1 MHIDIFLGK
10 LAYNYLYICFK
21 GQNMMILNDIVDKLK
36 DVLSESSI
44 GKKVFDKHVA
54 EALGI
59 PQGTFASM
67 KKRNSIPYA
76 EILEFCALK
85 KISVNWLF
93 FDQAV
98 DMLKEETEKF
108 FQVRYFSDIRASAG
122 GGAEVFDE
130 NYETISIDEK
140 IMHNMVGMGNTE
152 LEAIHVDGESMEP
165 TLQDGSIVF
174 LDRTQTDINK
184 NGIFVASTTGGLFIK
199 RIQQR
204 ADGMIELISDNS
216 MYPPQA
222 ISPEEVTI
230 VGKVVGNI
238 ESL

>member
-1 MHIDIFLGK
+1 ML
-10 LAYNYLYICFK
+10 
-21 GQNMMILNDIVDKLK
+21 ILSDVIERLK
-36 DVLSESSI
+36 IVLSENML
-44 GKKVFDKHVA
+44 GKKIFDKDVA
-54 EALGI
+54 EALNI
-59 PQGTFASM
+59 PSSSFATM
-67 KKRNSIPYA
+67 KKRNSIPYE
-76 EILEFCALK
+76 EILEFCAIK

-98 DMLKEETEKF
+98 DMLKSETEKF
-108 FQVRYFSDIRASAG
+108 FQVRYFADIRASAG

-130 NYETISIDEK
+130 NFETITIDEK

-174 LDRTQTDINK
+174 VDRTETNINK
-184 NGIFVASTTGGLFIK
+184 NGIFIASTTGGLFIK

-222 ISPEEVTI
+222 IAPDEVTI

>member
-1 MHIDIFLGK
+1 MLH
-10 LAYNYLYICFK
+10 
-21 GQNMMILNDIVDKLK
+21 LNEIIEKLK
-36 DVLSESSI
+36 DVISETKI
-44 GKKVFDKHVA
+44 GGKVFDKDVA
-54 EALGI
+54 NALNI
-59 PQGTFASM
+59 PQATFATM
-67 KKRNSIPYA
+67 KKRNSIPYE

-98 DMLKEETEKF
+98 DMLKAETEKF
-108 FQVRYFSDIRASAG
+108 FNVRYFSDIRASAG

-130 NYETISIDEK
+130 NFETISIDEK
-140 IMHNMVGMGNTE
+140 IMHNIVGMGNTE

-174 LDRTQTDINK
+174 IDRSQTNINK
-184 NGIFVASTTGGLFIK
+184 DGIFIASTTAGLFIK
-199 RIQQR
+199 RIRQR
-204 ADGMIELISDNS
+204 VDGMVELISDNKT
-216 MYPPQA
+216 Y
-222 ISPEEVTI
+222 SPEVLAPDEVSI

>member
-1 MHIDIFLGK
+1 M
-10 LAYNYLYICFK
+10 N
-21 GQNMMILNDIVDKLK
+21 LNEIIEKLK
-36 DVLSESSI
+36 DVISETKI
-44 GKKVFDKHVA
+44 GAKVFDKDVA
-54 EALGI
+54 TALNI
-59 PQGTFASM
+59 PQATFATM

-98 DMLKEETEKF
+98 DMLKAETEKF

-122 GGAEVFDE
+122 GGAEIFDE
-130 NYETISIDEK
+130 GFETISIDEK

-174 LDRTQTDINK
+174 VDRSQTNINK
-184 NGIFVASTTGGLFIK
+184 NGIFIASTTGGLFIK

-216 MYPPQA
+216 IYPPQA
-222 ISPEEVTI
+222 VPADEVTI

>member
-1 MHIDIFLGK
+1 MVD
-10 LAYNYLYICFK
+10 FK
-21 GQNMMILNDIVDKLK
+21 TVIDKLK
-36 DVLSESSI
+36 DIISEKNLS
-44 GKKVFDKHVA
+44 KKIFDKDVA
-54 EALGI
+54 NELGI
-59 PQGTFASM
+59 PQATFATM
-67 KKRNSIPYA
+67 KKRNSIPYE
-76 EILEFCALK
+76 EILHFCAQK

-98 DMLKEETEKF
+98 DMLIEETNKF
-108 FQVRYFSDIRASAG
+108 FQIRYFADIRASAG

-130 NYETISIDEK
+130 AYETITLDEK

-174 LDRTQTDINK
+174 VDRTQTNINK
-184 NGIFVASTTGGLFIK
+184 DGIFIASTTAGLFIK
-199 RIQQR
+199 RIRQR
-204 ADGMIELISDNS
+204 ADGMVELISDNKN
-216 MYPPQA
+216 Y
-222 ISPEEVTI
+222 SPEVLAPDEVNI

>member
-1 MHIDIFLGK
+1 MLILGE
-10 LAYNYLYICFK
+10 I
-21 GQNMMILNDIVDKLK
+21 IEKLK
-36 DVLSESSI
+36 DVISESTI
-44 GKKVFDKHVA
+44 GKKVFDKDVA
-54 EALGI
+54 IALNI
-59 PQGTFASM
+59 PQATFATM
-67 KKRNSIPYA
+67 KKRNSIPYE

-98 DMLKEETEKF
+98 DMLKAETEKF

-130 NYETISIDEK
+130 KHETISIDEK
-140 IMHNMVGMGNTE
+140 IMHNMIGMGNTE

-174 LDRTQTDINK
+174 VDRTQTNIAK
-184 NGIFVASTTGGLFIK
+184 NGIFIASTNSGLFIK

-204 ADGMIELISDNS
+204 ADGMVELISDNTL
-216 MYPPQA
+216 YPPQA
-222 ISPEEVTI
+222 VNVDEVTI
-230 VGKVVGNI
+230 IGKVVGNI
-238 ESL
+238 ESI

>member
-1 MHIDIFLGK
+1 MLIFGE
-10 LAYNYLYICFK
+10 I
-21 GQNMMILNDIVDKLK
+21 IEKLK
-36 DVLSESSI
+36 DVISEHTTI
-44 GKKVFDKHVA
+44 GKKVFDKDVA
-54 EALGI
+54 TALNI
-59 PQGTFASM
+59 PQATFATM
-67 KKRNSIPYA
+67 KQRDSIPYK

-98 DMLKEETEKF
+98 DMLKAETEKF
-108 FQVRYFSDIRASAG
+108 FQVRYFADIRASAG
-122 GGAEVFDE
+122 GGAEIFDE
-130 NYETISIDEK
+130 QYETITLDEK

-174 LDRTQTDINK
+174 IDRTQTNINK
-184 NGIFVASTTGGLFIK
+184 NGIFIASTTGGLFIK
-199 RIQQR
+199 RIQQK

-216 MYPPQA
+216 IYPPQA
-222 ISPEEVTI
+222 VHPDEITI

>member
-1 MHIDIFLGK
+1 ML
-10 LAYNYLYICFK
+10 
-21 GQNMMILNDIVDKLK
+21 ILNEIIEKLK
-36 DVLSESSI
+36 DVISETMP
-44 GKKVFDKHVA
+44 GKKVFDKDVA
-54 EALGI
+54 QVLNI
-59 PQGTFASM
+59 PQSTFATM
-67 KKRNSIPYA
+67 KKRNSIPYE
-76 EILEFCALK
+76 EILEFCALR

-108 FQVRYFSDIRASAG
+108 FHVRYFSDIRASAG

-130 NYETISIDEK
+130 NYETITIDEK
-140 IMHNMVGMGNTE
+140 VMRNMVGFGNTD

-174 LDRTQTDINK
+174 VDRAQNNINK
-184 NGIFVASTTGGLFIK
+184 DGIFIASTTAGLFIK
-199 RIQQR
+199 RIRQR
-204 ADGMIELISDNS
+204 ADGMVELISDNKN
-216 MYPPQA
+216 Y
-222 ISPEEVTI
+222 SPEVLAPDEVSI

>member
-1 MHIDIFLGK
+1 MRQKDDKML
-10 LAYNYLYICFK
+10 
-21 GQNMMILNDIVDKLK
+21 ILNEIIDKLK
-36 DVLSESSI
+36 DVISETTI
-44 GKKVFDKHVA
+44 GKKVFDKDVA
-54 EALGI
+54 DALGI
-59 PQGTFASM
+59 PQATFATM
-67 KKRNSIPYA
+67 KKRNSIPYE

-85 KISVNWLF
+85 KLSVNWLF

-98 DMLKEETEKF
+98 DMLKEQTEKF
-108 FQVRYFSDIRASAG
+108 FQVRYFADIRASAG

-130 NYETISIDEK
+130 NFETITLDEK

-174 LDRTQTDINK
+174 VDRMQTNISKD
-184 NGIFVASTTGGLFIK
+184 GIFIASTTTGLFIK
-199 RIQQR
+199 RIRQR
-204 ADGMIELISDNS
+204 ADGMVELISDNKIYS
-216 MYPPQA
+216 PEV
-222 ISPEEVTI
+222 ISPDEVTI

>member
-1 MHIDIFLGK
+1 
-10 LAYNYLYICFK
+10 
-21 GQNMMILNDIVDKLK
+21 MIVLTEIIDKLK
-36 DVLSESSI
+36 DVIAASLQN
-44 GKKVFDKHVA
+44 KKVFDKDVA
-54 EALGI
+54 DALSI
-59 PQGTFASM
+59 PHATFATM
-67 KKRNSIPYA
+67 KKRNSVPYA

-98 DMLKEETEKF
+98 DMLKAETEKF
-108 FQVRYFSDIRASAG
+108 FQVRYFADIRASAG

-130 NYETISIDEK
+130 NFETITLDEK

-174 LDRTQTDINK
+174 VDRTQTDINK
-184 NGIFVASTTGGLFIK
+184 NGIFIASTTGGLFIK
-199 RIQQR
+199 RIQKR
-204 ADGMIELISDNS
+204 PDGMIDLISDNS

-222 ISPEEVTI
+222 VPADEITI